1 MSRMPKVS
9 IGLPVYNGARYLAE
23 TLESILAQT
32 YTNFELII
40 SDNASTDETE
50 AICRSFAAR
59 DERIRYHRNAANLG
73 LSKNYT
79 RAFELSS
86 GEYFRWA
93 TYDDLIAPEYLAK
106 CVAVLDSDP
115 SVVLVHSRS
124 SRIDE
129 HGLVNG
135 QYDYDMDL
143 AAPEPHQRF
152 HDLITV
158 RHSCNESMGLI
169 RSDVLRL
176 TPLQANYVG
185 SDRTLL
191 AELGLRGRFY
201 IVPEYLFFR
210 RDHPETGSNI
220 PLDQRANWFD
230 PAKGTHPSSL
240 YCREVGEYFL
250 SVNRVPL
257 KWRERARCY
266 LTLIRH
272 AWTRRRRLIAEI
284 TRSIKAYLLRS
295 SLVRY
300 LHSLTKGSPRAAARA
315 AK

>member
-1 MSRMPKVS
+1 MSQKPKVS

-32 YTNFELII
+32 YTDFELVI

-50 AICRSFAAR
+50 VICRSFAAR
-59 DERIRYHRNAANLG
+59 DKRIRYHRNVTNVG

-93 TYDDLIAPEYLAK
+93 TYDDPIAPEYLAS

-129 HGLVNG
+129 HGRVKGN
-135 QYDYDMDL
+135 YDHQMNL
-143 AAPEPHQRF
+143 AAAEPYQRF
-152 HDLITV
+152 HDLVTV
-158 RHSCNESMGLI
+158 RHSCNESLGLI
-169 RSDVLRL
+169 RSEVLKL

-191 AELGLRGRFY
+191 AELGLRGRFH
-201 IVPEYLFFR
+201 ILPEYLFFR

-220 PLDQRANWFD
+220 PLDQRASWFD
-230 PAKGTHPSSL
+230 PTKGTHPSSP
-240 YCREVGEYFL
+240 YCREIGEYFL
-250 SVNRVPL
+250 SVKRVPL
-257 KWRERARCY
+257 RWSERARCY
-266 LTLIRH
+266 LTLIRY
-272 AWTRRRRLIAEI
+272 AWTLRTRLMAEI
-284 TRSIKAYLLRS
+284 TRSARAYLLRWN
-295 SLVRY
+295 LIRY
-300 LHSLTKGSPRAAARA
+300 FNALAKRSPRPIARA